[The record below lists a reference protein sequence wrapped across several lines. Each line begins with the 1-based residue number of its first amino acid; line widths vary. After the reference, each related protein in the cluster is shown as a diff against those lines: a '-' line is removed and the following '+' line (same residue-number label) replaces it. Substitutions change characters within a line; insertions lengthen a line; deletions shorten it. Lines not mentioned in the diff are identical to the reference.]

1 MNDLG
6 VLIFC
11 VFYLMAT
18 SIVFTASTPVFT
30 NLTQQFN
37 NPLTLNTDG
46 SIFGAVAGFFAF
58 IAWVFGKVFI
68 LAQILFSGLFLTGN
82 IILTIVN
89 SFIIILMV
97 YFVIKMLK
105 GWI

>member
-18 SIVFTASTPVFT
+18 SIVFAASSPIFT
-30 NLTQQFN
+30 TLTSEFSKPIMIN
-37 NPLTLNTDG
+37 SDG
-46 SIFGAVAGFFAF
+46 SIFGAIAGFFAYL
-58 IAWVFGKVFI
+58 AWAFGKVFI

-82 IILTIVN
+82 IIFTIVN
-89 SFIIILMV
+89 SFIVILMV

-105 GWI
+105 GWL

>member
-6 VLIFC
+6 ILIFC

-18 SIVFTASTPVFT
+18 SIVFAASSPIFT
-30 NLTQQFN
+30 TLTQQFST
-37 NPLTLNTDG
+37 PISLNSDG
-46 SIFGAVAGFFAF
+46 SIFGAVAGFFAYL
-58 IAWVFGKVFI
+58 AWAFNKVFI

-82 IILTIVN
+82 IIFTIVN

>member
-18 SIVFTASTPVFT
+18 SVVFAASSPVFT
-30 NLTQQFN
+30 TLTSEFSKPIAIN
-37 NPLTLNTDG
+37 SDG
-46 SIFGAVAGFFAF
+46 SIFGAIAGFFAYL
-58 IAWVFGKVFI
+58 AWAFDKVFI
-68 LAQILFSGLFLTGN
+68 LAQILFSGLFLAGN
-82 IILTIVN
+82 IIFTIVN
-89 SFIIILMV
+89 SFIVVLMV

-105 GWI
+105 GWL

>member
-6 VLIFC
+6 ILVFC

-18 SIVFTASTPVFT
+18 SIVFAASTPAFT
-30 NLTQQFN
+30 NLTNEFSKPMMFN
-37 NPLTLNTDG
+37 SDG
-46 SIFGAVAGFFAF
+46 SVFSVVAGFFAF
-58 IAWVFGKVFI
+58 IAWAFNKVFI

-82 IILTIVN
+82 IIVTIVN

>member
-18 SIVFTASTPVFT
+18 SIVFTASTPVFSR
-30 NLTQQFN
+30 LMDEFSK
-37 NPLTLNTDG
+37 PLGFSTGD
-46 SIFGAVAGFFAF
+46 SIFSVVAGFFTF
-58 IAWVFGKVFI
+58 IAWAFGKVFI

>member
-6 VLIFC
+6 ILVFC

-18 SIVFTASTPVFT
+18 SIVFAASSPVFAT
-30 NLTQQFN
+30 LTQQFSTPIAIN
-37 NPLTLNTDG
+37 ADG
-46 SIFGAVAGFFAF
+46 SVFGAVAGFFAF
-58 IAWVFGKVFI
+58 IAWAFNKVFI

-82 IILTIVN
+82 IIITIVN
-89 SFIIILMV
+89 SFIIVLMV

>member
-18 SIVFTASTPVFT
+18 SIVFTASTPVFAT
-30 NLTQQFN
+30 LTQQFSTPIN
-37 NPLTLNTDG
+37 ISADG
-46 SIFGAVAGFFAF
+46 SIFGAISGFFAYL
-58 IAWVFGKVFI
+58 AWAFGKVFI

-82 IILTIVN
+82 IIFTIVN